1 MYRYHFYD
9 LKVHFWWSN
18 KHFIWGRSSWKTLY
32 WQKNP
37 VFVKILELQLSF
49 VLYKCLRNIWMVPS
63 GLFGLVRSS
72 WSRWGHLF
80 SRVAIGS
87 HVYLQLIHVNNTR
100 AISKLNI
107 TKDYFSYYNTH
118 CQFSEFSFILFLA
131 IFLVK
136 NCTTNFSLWNCNIH
150 L

>member
-1 MYRYHFYD
+1 M
-9 LKVHFWWSN
+9 K
-18 KHFIWGRSSWKTLY
+18 ISSKCNVEKKLFCFDK
-32 WQKNP
+32 KNP
-37 VFVKILELQLSF
+37 VFVKILELKLSF
-49 VLYKCLRNIWMVPS
+49 VIYKCLRNIRMVPS

-107 TKDYFSYYNTH
+107 TKDYFSYYITH
-118 CQFSEFSFILFLA
+118 CQFSEFSFILSLA
-131 IFLVK
+131 IFVVILLVK
-136 NCTTNFSLWNCNIH
+136 NCANKIFL
-150 L
+150 